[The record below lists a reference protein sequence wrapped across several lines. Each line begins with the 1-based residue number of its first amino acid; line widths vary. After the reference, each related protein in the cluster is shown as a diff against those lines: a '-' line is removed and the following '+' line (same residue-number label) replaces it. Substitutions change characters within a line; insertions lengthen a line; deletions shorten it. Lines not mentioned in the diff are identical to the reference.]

1 MVEQGNHNPLVG
13 GSNPSAATSRRRSGR
28 HDKAW
33 AAGATRTASQ
43 GSSIPTIQHVR
54 AAAETIRGAVERT
67 PTHRSRTLSQLA
79 GCDVYLKFENLQFT
93 ASFKERGAVNKLMS
107 LTAEQR
113 PRGVVAMSA
122 GNHAQAVA
130 YHGGRLGIPV
140 TIVMPESSPFVKV
153 QRTKAFGANV
163 VLFGAT
169 LNEGYARAK
178 EYVGRD
184 GMTLVHPYDDPKIVA
199 GTGTIGL
206 ELLEDEPEIDTIVV
220 PIGGGGLI
228 SGIAIAAKAMKPDV
242 KIYGVQ
248 SALYPSMYDAVKNC
262 TYPCAGQTLAEG
274 IAVKAPGVLTRE
286 IISNL
291 VEDVFLVRE
300 DEIERAL
307 ASLLEIEK
315 TVVEGA
321 GATAFAAV
329 MANRD
334 VFNGRKVGVILSGGN
349 IDMRLLSN
357 VILRELSREGR
368 LLSVTVEIED
378 QPGWLA
384 RIATVVSEA
393 GGNILEV
400 SHNRMM
406 TDISAKGADLG
417 LVVEARDAVHANQ
430 IRADLQNAGFVLR
443 EPQISQ
449 AMTPMRR
456 FYAASPA
463 AASAG
468 E

>member
-1 MVEQGNHNPLVG
+1 
-13 GSNPSAATSRRRSGR
+13 
-28 HDKAW
+28 
-33 AAGATRTASQ
+33 
-43 GSSIPTIQHVR
+43 
-54 AAAETIRGAVERT
+54 
-67 PTHRSRTLSQLA
+67 
-79 GCDVYLKFENLQFT
+79 
-93 ASFKERGAVNKLMS
+93 
-107 LTAEQR
+107 
-113 PRGVVAMSA
+113 
-122 GNHAQAVA
+122 
-130 YHGGRLGIPV
+130 
-140 TIVMPESSPFVKV
+140 
-153 QRTKAFGANV
+153 
-163 VLFGAT
+163 
-169 LNEGYARAK
+169 
-178 EYVGRD
+178 
-184 GMTLVHPYDDPKIVA
+184 
-199 GTGTIGL
+199 
-206 ELLEDEPEIDTIVV
+206 
-220 PIGGGGLI
+220 
-228 SGIAIAAKAMKPDV
+228 
-242 KIYGVQ
+242 VQ

-274 IAVKAPGVLTRE
+274 IAVKAPGALTRE
-286 IISNL
+286 IISAL
-291 VEDVFLVRE
+291 VDDIFLVRE
-300 DEIERAL
+300 EEIESAL
-307 ASLLEIEK
+307 ASLLEVEK

-329 MANRD
+329 LANRE
-334 VFNGRKVGVILSGGN
+334 VFEGRKVGVILSGGN

-417 LVVEARDAVHANQ
+417 LVVEARDSVHAEEIKKN
-430 IRADLQNAGFVLR
+430 LQDAGFVLR
-443 EPQISQ
+443 APQITQ

-463 AASAG
+463 GSAG